1 MGENSECISEWLLS
15 SSLSQNVRVFSLKHP
30 CENLLGFLEVK
41 FVNLCEIIF
50 SSAESTLSLQQLAR
64 ISI

>member
-50 SSAESTLSLQQLAR
+50 SAESTLSLQQLAR